1 MQQALDSP
9 AAAKGLDDSYQPVP
23 DVRDDPAYF
32 ARLYDQYATDVL
44 RVCYFYLSDREKAED
59 VCQDVFVRLMTTH
72 PLLQPG
78 REKSWLLKVA
88 LNRCRDLWR
97 GAWLKRVIL
106 GGPTFELIPAPDE
119 FSRRDDQQA
128 MMAAINQ
135 LPATF
140 KEVILLHYYQ
150 GMNIAEIAQML
161 ELPEGTISSRLSRG
175 RKKLESILLKA
186 CKEKVKPQMGL
197 AAREFGRRGE
207 KEVQHK

>member
-1 MQQALDSP
+1 MSEPTSKHKEESAVQQALDSP

-23 DVRDDPAYF
+23 DVGDDPAYF

-72 PLLQPG
+72 PVLQPG

-175 RKKLESILLKA
+175 RKKLESILLK
-186 CKEKVKPQMGL
+186 GGD
-197 AAREFGRRGE
+197 AR
-207 KEVQHK
+207 

>member
-1 MQQALDSP
+1 MSEPTSKHKEESAVQQALDSP

-106 GGPTFELIPAPDE
+106 GGPTFELIP
-119 FSRRDDQQA
+119 RRDDQQA

-175 RKKLESILLKA
+175 RKKLESILLK
-186 CKEKVKPQMGL
+186 GGD
-197 AAREFGRRGE
+197 AR
-207 KEVQHK
+207 

>member
-1 MQQALDSP
+1 MSEPTSKHKEESAVQQALDSP

-72 PLLQPG
+72 PVLQPG

-150 GMNIAEIAQML
+150 SMNIAEIAQML

-175 RKKLESILLKA
+175 RKKLESILLK
-186 CKEKVKPQMGL
+186 GGD
-197 AAREFGRRGE
+197 AR
-207 KEVQHK
+207 

>member
-1 MQQALDSP
+1 MSEPTSKHKEESAVQQALDSP

-78 REKSWLLKVA
+78 REKSGLLKVA

-175 RKKLESILLKA
+175 RKKLESILLK
-186 CKEKVKPQMGL
+186 GGD
-197 AAREFGRRGE
+197 AR
-207 KEVQHK
+207 

>member
-1 MQQALDSP
+1 MSEPTSKHKEESAVQQALDSP

-23 DVRDDPAYF
+23 DVRDDPVYF

-175 RKKLESILLKA
+175 RKKT
-186 CKEKVKPQMGL
+186 
-197 AAREFGRRGE
+197 
-207 KEVQHK
+207 

>member
-1 MQQALDSP
+1 MSEPTSKHKEESAVQQALDSP
-9 AAAKGLDDSYQPVP
+9 AAAKGLDDSYQPAP

-186 CKEKVKPQMGL
+186 CK
-197 AAREFGRRGE
+197 
-207 KEVQHK
+207 

>member
-1 MQQALDSP
+1 MSEPTSKHKEESAVQQALDSP

-23 DVRDDPAYF
+23 DMRDDPAYF

-175 RKKLESILLKA
+175 RKKT
-186 CKEKVKPQMGL
+186 
-197 AAREFGRRGE
+197 
-207 KEVQHK
+207 

>member
-1 MQQALDSP
+1 MSEPTSKHKEESAVQQALDSP

-59 VCQDVFVRLMTTH
+59 VCQDVFVRLMKTH

-175 RKKLESILLKA
+175 RKKLESILLK
-186 CKEKVKPQMGL
+186 GGD
-197 AAREFGRRGE
+197 AR
-207 KEVQHK
+207 

>member
-1 MQQALDSP
+1 MSEPTSKHKGESAVQQALDSP

-175 RKKLESILLKA
+175 RKKLESILLK
-186 CKEKVKPQMGL
+186 GGD
-197 AAREFGRRGE
+197 AR
-207 KEVQHK
+207 

>member
-1 MQQALDSP
+1 MSEPTSKHKEESAVQQALDSP

-72 PLLQPG
+72 PVLQPG

-88 LNRCRDLWR
+88 LTRCRDLWR

-175 RKKLESILLKA
+175 RKKLESILLK
-186 CKEKVKPQMGL
+186 GGD
-197 AAREFGRRGE
+197 AR
-207 KEVQHK
+207 

>member
-1 MQQALDSP
+1 MSEPTSKHKEESAVQQALDSP

-135 LPATF
+135 LSATF

-175 RKKLESILLKA
+175 RKKLESILLK
-186 CKEKVKPQMGL
+186 GGD
-197 AAREFGRRGE
+197 AR
-207 KEVQHK
+207 

>member
-1 MQQALDSP
+1 MSEPTSKHKEESAVQQALDSP

-72 PLLQPG
+72 PVLQPG

-175 RKKLESILLKA
+175 RKKLESIL
-186 CKEKVKPQMGL
+186 
-197 AAREFGRRGE
+197 
-207 KEVQHK
+207 

>member
-1 MQQALDSP
+1 MSEPTSKHKEESAVQQALDSP

-135 LPATF
+135 LPAIF

-175 RKKLESILLKA
+175 RKKLESILLK
-186 CKEKVKPQMGL
+186 GGD
-197 AAREFGRRGE
+197 AR
-207 KEVQHK
+207 

>member
-1 MQQALDSP
+1 MSETTSKHKEESAVQQALDSP

-175 RKKLESILLKA
+175 RKKLESILLK
-186 CKEKVKPQMGL
+186 GGD
-197 AAREFGRRGE
+197 AR
-207 KEVQHK
+207 

>member
-1 MQQALDSP
+1 MSEPTSKHKEESAVQQALDSP

-32 ARLYDQYATDVL
+32 SRLYDQYATDVL

-175 RKKLESILLKA
+175 RKKLESILLK
-186 CKEKVKPQMGL
+186 GGD
-197 AAREFGRRGE
+197 AR
-207 KEVQHK
+207 

>member
-1 MQQALDSP
+1 MSEPTSKHKEESAVQQALDSP

-175 RKKLESILLKA
+175 LKKLESILLK
-186 CKEKVKPQMGL
+186 GGD
-197 AAREFGRRGE
+197 AR
-207 KEVQHK
+207 

>member
-1 MQQALDSP
+1 MSEPTSKHKEESAVQQALDSP

-32 ARLYDQYATDVL
+32 ARLYDQYASDVL
-44 RVCYFYLSDREKAED
+44 RVCYFYLSEREKAED
-59 VCQDVFVRLMTTH
+59 VCQEVFVRLMTTH

-106 GGPTFELIPAPDE
+106 GGPTFELVPAPDE

-175 RKKLESILLKA
+175 RKKLESILLK
-186 CKEKVKPQMGL
+186 GGD
-197 AAREFGRRGE
+197 AR
-207 KEVQHK
+207 

>member
-1 MQQALDSP
+1 MSEPTSKHKEESAVQQALDSP

-97 GAWLKRVIL
+97 GAWLTRVIR
-106 GGPTFELIPAPDE
+106 GGPTVELIHAPDE

-175 RKKLESILLKA
+175 RKKLESILLK
-186 CKEKVKPQMGL
+186 GGD
-197 AAREFGRRGE
+197 AR
-207 KEVQHK
+207 

>member
-1 MQQALDSP
+1 MSEPTSKHKEESAVQQALDSP
-9 AAAKGLDDSYQPVP
+9 AAAKGLDDSYQPIP

-140 KEVILLHYYQ
+140 KEVILLHYYH

-175 RKKLESILLKA
+175 RKKLESILLK
-186 CKEKVKPQMGL
+186 GGD
-197 AAREFGRRGE
+197 AR
-207 KEVQHK
+207 

>member
-1 MQQALDSP
+1 MSEPTSKHKEESAVQQALDSP

-72 PLLQPG
+72 PVLQPG

-119 FSRRDDQQA
+119 FSRRDDQQS

-175 RKKLESILLKA
+175 RKKLESILLK
-186 CKEKVKPQMGL
+186 GGD
-197 AAREFGRRGE
+197 AR
-207 KEVQHK
+207 

>member
-1 MQQALDSP
+1 MSEPTSKHKEESAVQQALDSP

-59 VCQDVFVRLMTTH
+59 VCQDVFVRLMTPH

-175 RKKLESILLKA
+175 RKKLESILLK
-186 CKEKVKPQMGL
+186 GGD
-197 AAREFGRRGE
+197 AR
-207 KEVQHK
+207 

>member
-1 MQQALDSP
+1 MSEPTSKHKEESAEQQALDSP

-175 RKKLESILLKA
+175 RKKLESILLK
-186 CKEKVKPQMGL
+186 GGD
-197 AAREFGRRGE
+197 AR
-207 KEVQHK
+207 

>member
-1 MQQALDSP
+1 MSEPTSKHKEESAVQQVLDSP

-150 GMNIAEIAQML
+150 GMNISEIAQML

-175 RKKLESILLKA
+175 RKKLESILLK
-186 CKEKVKPQMGL
+186 GGD
-197 AAREFGRRGE
+197 AR
-207 KEVQHK
+207 

>member
-1 MQQALDSP
+1 MSEPTSKHKEESAVQQALDSP

-72 PLLQPG
+72 PVLQPG

-175 RKKLESILLKA
+175 RKKLESLLLK
-186 CKEKVKPQMGL
+186 GGD
-197 AAREFGRRGE
+197 AR
-207 KEVQHK
+207 